1 MQRLRNLV
9 ERVGGFHLRA
19 GSMQRAQRRIA
30 SLLAAGGE
38 IPRREIDVYVAETHR
53 YFSAFE
59 REAHGHL
66 KDLEKRLE
74 HVGQLQ
80 FNLTAERGV
89 AARRVEITQGVLAD
103 LDALAESSPE

>member
-1 MQRLRNLV
+1 MQHLRNLV

-19 GSMQRAQRRIA
+19 GSMQRAQRRMET
-30 SLLAAGGE
+30 LLAGGGE
-38 IPRREIDVYVAETHR
+38 IPRHEIETYLAETRR

-66 KDLEKRLE
+66 KDLDKRLA

-89 AARRVEITQGVLAD
+89 AARRLEITQGVLSH
-103 LDALAESSPE
+103 LDEFAETSSA